1 MKKAFSII
9 LLFVFSLS
17 FAQMQTYKFE
27 NIIQYRIKS
36 DFYSDFLNIYSTK
49 DNAANLL
56 ITQTPMGNYASLK
69 IGDNVYSVYS
79 EEENNRVF
87 KIDFEGTKDML
98 GSAFLNT
105 DNPSLNIVNTS
116 NSFIVKKIDKKETIL
131 DKKCDVYTI
140 TKKDDEQDKVT
151 EICID
156 TNSSINTVPFI
167 NPELNLKGLIYR
179 VDQNFILEKFGSLAD
194 VMKEELDEDEQKKA
208 QEDAIFKFDE
218 KTELENYKKQYNENK
233 TKSNTQKNKK

>member
-1 MKKAFSII
+1 
-9 LLFVFSLS
+9 
-17 FAQMQTYKFE
+17 
-27 NIIQYRIKS
+27 
-36 DFYSDFLNIYSTK
+36 
-49 DNAANLL
+49 
-56 ITQTPMGNYASLK
+56 MGNYASLK

-116 NSFIVKKIDKKETIL
+116 NSFIVKKTDKKETIL

-194 VMKEELDEDEQKKA
+194 VMKEELDEDEQKQA